1 MKAMIGRMTFLRK
14 RPARLWS
21 DESGAVLVTLALA
34 VTALL
39 GLLSVAVEVGSW
51 YVVRRNLQS
60 AADAA
65 ALAGALEHA
74 RSTPG
79 RVTDAATREAVRNGA
94 AAGTDTILVNSPPAS
109 GAFSGDPQAVEAI
122 ITHRQGRLFTA
133 LFGSGEVPITT
144 RSVARLRSTG
154 EACVLALDRTTG
166 GAITAQGSA
175 TINTQGCVLAA
186 NSVSDTAI
194 DLGGSSS
201 VAADSLWTS
210 GGYALGGSTSASF
223 SRAPVSRAWALPDPY
238 ADLTIPALGNACP
251 NNNTRIQNET
261 RTLTPG
267 VYCNGISVGA
277 HGVAILEP
285 GTYYINRGNF
295 DVGAQGTVRCNCTAP
310 HGVTIVLTSTSN
322 TTQIGR
328 VDING
333 GASVTL
339 RAPADPSY
347 AYPGVLFF
355 QDRRASASDE
365 SRLNGGATMSLNGA
379 LYFPAQAMQWNGNS
393 FGGAQGCVRII
404 ARTVSFSG
412 NTALDDAGCA
422 EQGVRPIAT
431 TSATLGE

>member
-1 MKAMIGRMTFLRK
+1 MTTLRK
-14 RPARLWS
+14 PRARLWR
-21 DESGAVLVTLALA
+21 DDSGAVLVTMALALTA
-34 VTALL
+34 VL
-39 GLLSVAVEVGSW
+39 GLVSAAVEVGSW

-74 RSTPG
+74 RSSPERITA
-79 RVTDAATREAVRNGA
+79 AATQEAVRNGA
-94 AAGTDTILVNSPPAS
+94 AAGADTILVNSPPAS

-122 ITHRQGRLFTA
+122 ITHQQGRLFTA
-133 LFGSGEVPITT
+133 LFGSGDVPITT

-154 EACVLALDRTTG
+154 EACVLALDRAAD
-166 GAITAQGSA
+166 GAVTAQGSA
-175 TINTQGCVLAA
+175 AIDTRGCVLAA

-210 GGYALGGSTSASF
+210 GGITLGGSTNASF
-223 SRAPVSRAWALPDPY
+223 TRTPVSRAWALPDPY
-238 ADLTIPALGNACP
+238 ADLTISVPGGGCA

-277 HGVAILEP
+277 HGVAVLEP
-285 GTYYINRGNF
+285 GTYYIDRGDF

-310 HGVTIVLTSTSN
+310 HGVTIVLTSTTN

-339 RAPADPSY
+339 RAPSDPGY

-422 EQGVRPIAT
+422 EQGVRPITT
-431 TSATLGE
+431 TSASLGE